1 MGVVVLSSGNISEGV
16 SHIKE
21 NSHGLYVIVNR
32 YDGIDLPDN
41 SCRILVIDGLP
52 NISNMNDKYEHEVVR
67 KSERIQREQIQRI
80 EQGMGRGV
88 RSSND
93 YCLIYLLGNQLTE
106 CFDMLMMDIIILAVR
121 RAHNLNCLRKCVS
134 KLKDNQ

>member
-1 MGVVVLSSGNISEGV
+1 M
-16 SHIKE
+16 
-21 NSHGLYVIVNR
+21 NR

-93 YCLIYLLGNQLTE
+93 YCLIYLLG
-106 CFDMLMMDIIILAVR
+106 I
-121 RAHNLNCLRKCVS
+121 S
-134 KLKDNQ
+134 